1 MPPTRPAARD
11 PHTFLPLTSVV
22 FEILLSLADGER
34 HGYSILREVG
44 DRSGTPLR
52 PGTLYRALARLLD
65 DELVEELDERPDP
78 DLDDERRRYYRL
90 TELGRAVAVAESRR
104 LEATLGIARAKRL
117 IPQPRMR

>member
-1 MPPTRPAARD
+1 MSPTRPTAPD

-52 PGTLYRALARLLD
+52 PGTLYRALGRLLD
-65 DELVEELDERPDP
+65 GALVEELDERPDP
-78 DLDDERRRYYRL
+78 ELDDERRRYYRL
-90 TELGRAVAVAESRR
+90 TPLGHDVARAEARR
-104 LEATLGIARAKRL
+104 LEGQVTQARARRL
-117 IPQPRMR
+117 LARR